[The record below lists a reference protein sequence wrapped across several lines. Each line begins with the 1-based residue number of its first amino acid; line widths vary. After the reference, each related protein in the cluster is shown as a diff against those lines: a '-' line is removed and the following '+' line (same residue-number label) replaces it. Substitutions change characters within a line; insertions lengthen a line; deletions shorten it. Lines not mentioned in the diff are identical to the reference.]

1 MRSGFMA
8 MSDRIFAFVW
18 LGVCTLI
25 VVQMLTLSVPFAYE
39 PVGPK
44 AFPILLALLMAVCC
58 AVLFVNPDS
67 DIRWPAVGLLGKGI
81 LLIGVLLGYAE
92 LFEVLGFPVA
102 TATMVF
108 VVNSLFGGRW
118 WSGLTAAVLLG
129 VGGYLLFD
137 QLLEVSLPVGQTWPW
152 A

>member
-1 MRSGFMA
+1 
-8 MSDRIFAFVW
+8 
-18 LGVCTLI
+18 
-25 VVQMLTLSVPFAYE
+25 
-39 PVGPK
+39 
-44 AFPILLALLMAVCC
+44 
-58 AVLFVNPDS
+58 
-67 DIRWPAVGLLGKGI
+67 
-81 LLIGVLLGYAE
+81 
-92 LFEVLGFPVA
+92 
-102 TATMVF
+102 MVF